1 MKVPGKVLAKAKA
14 ALGPLAKRF
23 PLLYPGSVLV
33 DGGLDRS
40 LTVGDGEGPDVAKVL
55 TALDAH
61 DLPLVSL
68 RLTYPNITTQTPG
81 TSAGAAAM
89 LKAALAPAAV
99 AKLRRLAIQLHKTE
113 LTSAASKTIAAAV
126 KRMPHLR
133 DLAIVCAKG
142 TFAPI
147 IAAAPPLHSLRLEPL
162 TELALNK
169 AKALAALE
177 RLDVRVTATDAQI
190 ATFLAP
196 FKSLTEL
203 RLGRTDASPVSY
215 RGVAKLA
222 GLTSL
227 ELHRVDKA
235 GVAAVA
241 AAPFVPAL
249 CRLHLYDAALDDAL
263 AKQLAKQGLPALE
276 YLNVK
281 FHVPVKLAGLD
292 AIVKAAPKL
301 MHIEVPGHVK
311 VPASWKKR
319 GRTIL

>member
-1 MKVPGKVLAKAKA
+1 MKVPGKVITQVKA
-14 ALGPLAKRF
+14 ALGPLARRF
-23 PLLYPGSVLV
+23 PLIYPSTVTV

-40 LTVGDGEGPDVAKVL
+40 LTVGDGDGPAVATVL
-55 TALDAH
+55 TTLDAH

-68 RLTYPNITTQTPG
+68 GLTYPEVGTATTG

-99 AKLRRLAIQLHKTE
+99 AKLRRLSILLHRTE
-113 LTSAASKTIAAAV
+113 LTSAAAKTLAAAV
-126 KRMPHLR
+126 KRMPLLR
-133 DLAIVCAKG
+133 DLSVVCAKG

-147 IAAAPPLHSLRLEPL
+147 IAAAPPLRALRLEPL
-162 TELALNK
+162 TELGLNQ
-169 AKALAALE
+169 AKSLAVLE
-177 RLDVRVTATDAQI
+177 RLDARVTATDAQI

-203 RLGRTDASPVSY
+203 RLCRTDASPLSY
-215 RGVAKLA
+215 RGVATLA
-222 GLTSL
+222 GLTRL
-227 ELHRVDKA
+227 ELHRVDRA
-235 GVAAVA
+235 GMAAIA
-241 AAPFVPAL
+241 GAPFVPAL
-249 CRLHLYDAALDDAL
+249 RQLRLYDAALDDAL

-276 YLNVK
+276 TLDVK
-281 FHVPVKLAGLD
+281 FNVPVKVAGLD
-292 AIVKAAPKL
+292 AIVKAAPML